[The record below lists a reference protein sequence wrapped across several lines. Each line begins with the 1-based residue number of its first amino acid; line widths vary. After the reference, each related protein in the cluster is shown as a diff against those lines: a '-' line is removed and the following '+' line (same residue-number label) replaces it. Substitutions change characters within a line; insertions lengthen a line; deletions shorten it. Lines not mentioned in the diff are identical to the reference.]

1 VVRELQSLWPLEEAG
16 PVFSEN
22 DTYKRENQTE

>member
-1 VVRELQSLWPLEEAG
+1 VVRELQSQWPLEEAG
-16 PVFSEN
+16 LVRSEN